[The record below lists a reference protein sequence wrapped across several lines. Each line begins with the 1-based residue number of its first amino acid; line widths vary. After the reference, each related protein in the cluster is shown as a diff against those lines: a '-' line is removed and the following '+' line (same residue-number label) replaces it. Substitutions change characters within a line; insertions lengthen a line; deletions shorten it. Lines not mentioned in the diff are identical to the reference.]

1 MFYHR
6 HHTGSSRPVVESD
19 PSQAFANA
27 FVTAQDGAVLH
38 VRCYGP
44 RDASAHSVVCLP
56 GLARTAADFHPLA
69 TALAADP
76 ANPRLV
82 LALDYR
88 GHGQSQYDRNPKN
101 YAIRVALADL
111 SAVLAAFEITSAI
124 FVGTSF
130 GGVLAMMLA
139 VLPPAA
145 VAGVILNDIG
155 PVMEPRGLMRIK
167 SYVGKL
173 PIARNFEEGA
183 EILRW
188 LFEAQFT
195 QLAPQ
200 DWVAFAQRTWREGH
214 GTLVPSHDP
223 KLARA
228 LQGFSLERLPTLWD
242 QFDALARIPLMVIR
256 GANSDMLARSTLNQ
270 MLARRGQLEV
280 VVVPDQGH
288 APLLAEPKVIRRV
301 AAFVASCDAPR
312 DSAHALGR
320 KL

>member
-1 MFYHR
+1 MFFHR
-6 HHTGSSRPVVESD
+6 RQTERHLQEAC
-19 PSQAFANA
+19 SQPAAEARLCQGFASA
-27 FVTAQDGAVLH
+27 FVTAQDGLTLH
-38 VRCYGP
+38 VRRYGL
-44 RDASAHSVVCLP
+44 RHASAHSVVCLP

-69 TALAADP
+69 TALANDP

-82 LALDYR
+82 LAFDYR
-88 GHGQSQYDRNPKN
+88 GHGQSQYDRNANN
-101 YAIRVALADL
+101 YTIRVALADL
-111 SAVLAAFEITSAI
+111 STVLAAFQITSVI

-130 GGVLAMMLA
+130 GGLLAMMSA
-139 VLPPAA
+139 VMPPVA

-188 LFEAQFT
+188 LFKAQFT
-195 QLAPQ
+195 NLGPQ
-200 DWVAFAQRTWREGH
+200 DWIALAQRTWREVD
-214 GTLVPSHDP
+214 GTLVPSHDA

-228 LQGFSLERLPTLWD
+228 LRGFSLERLPTLWD

-256 GANSDMLARSTLNQ
+256 GANSDMLARPTLNK
-270 MLARRGQLEV
+270 MLERRGQLEV

-288 APLLAEPKVIRRV
+288 PPLLAEPKVIQGV
-301 AAFVASCDAPR
+301 AGFITSCDAPAR
-312 DSAHALGR
+312 D
-320 KL
+320 

>member
-1 MFYHR
+1 MFFHR
-6 HHTGSSRPVVESD
+6 RQTERHFHEACSRPAAETHLC
-19 PSQAFANA
+19 QGFASA
-27 FVTAQDGAVLH
+27 FVAAQDGLTLH
-38 VRCYGP
+38 VRRYGS
-44 RDASAHSVVCLP
+44 RHASAHSVVCLP
-56 GLARTAADFHPLA
+56 GLARTAADFHSLA

-88 GHGQSQYDRNPKN
+88 GHGQSDYDRNPKN
-101 YAIRVALADL
+101 YAIRVALSDL
-111 SAVLAAFEITSAI
+111 SAVLAAFEITSTI

-139 VLPPAA
+139 VLPPVA

-183 EILRW
+183 EILHW
-188 LFEAQFT
+188 LFKAQFT
-195 QLAPQ
+195 QLAPP

-228 LQGFSLERLPTLWD
+228 LRDFSLERLPTLWD

-256 GANSDMLARSTLNQ
+256 GANSDMLARPTLNE
-270 MLARRGQLEV
+270 MMARRDQLEV

-301 AAFVASCDAPR
+301 AAFVASCDAPAR
-312 DSAHALGR
+312 D
-320 KL
+320 